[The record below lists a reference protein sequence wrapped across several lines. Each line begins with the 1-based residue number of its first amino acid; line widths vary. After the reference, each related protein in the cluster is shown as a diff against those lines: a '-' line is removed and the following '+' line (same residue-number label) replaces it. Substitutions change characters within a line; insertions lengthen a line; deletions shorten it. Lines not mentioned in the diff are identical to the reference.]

1 MKKRTSGEKYGYDDG
16 ARLAQFGRGSAWIR
30 ANPIEDKP
38 IVTVSGTA
46 CSDSPITE
54 DVNGK
59 IALITRGGCGFTD
72 KVKAAQDA
80 GAIAVVVKNNVAG
93 AVPVK
98 MTGED
103 GSITIPAVMVSK
115 AYGDSLS
122 GRTGVLVNNGAGV
135 AQGQGSIAVDGVD
148 ATTKFSVDDHVYK
161 ADGTDVG
168 VVTTVTATLLTFG
181 ANTLAAVN
189 NDDHL
194 HAGIGI
200 GEYAVH

>member
-1 MKKRTSGEKYGYDDG
+1 MYVKKRPNGEKYGFGEG
-16 ARLAQFGRGSAWIR
+16 ARVAAFGRDFAWIR
-30 ANPIEDKP
+30 ANPIVDKAV
-38 IVTVSGTA
+38 VTVTGAT
-46 CSDSPITE
+46 CSESAISE
-54 DVNGK
+54 DIDGK
-59 IALITRGGCGFTD
+59 VALITR
-72 KVKAAQDA
+72 A
-80 GAIAVVVKNNVAG
+80 GTGVVVN
-93 AVPVK
+93 
-98 MTGED
+98 
-103 GSITIPAVMVSK
+103 
-115 AYGDSLS
+115 SL
-122 GRTGVLVNNGAGV
+122 GRRRV

-168 VVTTVTATLLTFG
+168 VVTTVTATLLTFRRHLCARSG